1 MTYRKYLWAL
11 TSSALL
17 SLTACSSVSSLY
29 SDESERHGA
38 KSSEEQTE
46 SKQLTLAASHW
57 QVESI
62 DQAGVIDF
70 SHVTVNVN
78 SNGDTSR
85 VSGSTGCN
93 QFTAALR
100 AGDAEKV
107 FSDKSATASFSTNNI
122 ILTKKACAPALMKQE
137 QRFIDMLTASTKYS
151 IVDNTWLVLYD
162 SNGSETIKAI
172 TAQVSQSTSNNQAN
186 TISSELASSLS
197 DLASSQK
204 QDFVSSKEQGS
215 SKTYK
220 CETPNAN
227 IATLRVNTLGPETL
241 ALSLNNTH
249 HIVQLSRSASGAKYT
264 NNKNVVFWNKG
275 DVATLSINSG
285 YYHCSVN
292 S

>member
-11 TSSALL
+11 TGSALL

-29 SDESERHGA
+29 SNESEG
-38 KSSEEQTE
+38 SEKHTE
-46 SKQLTLAASHW
+46 GKPLTLAASHW

-62 DQAGVIDF
+62 DRAGIIDF
-70 SHVTVNVN
+70 SHVTLNVN

-93 QFTAALR
+93 QFTGALDVDE
-100 AGDAEKV
+100 ADTV
-107 FSDKSATASFSTNNI
+107 FSDKSSAESFSTDKL

-137 QRFIDMLTASTKYS
+137 QRFIEMLAASASYS
-151 IVDNTWLVLYD
+151 IVENTWLVLYD
-162 SNGSETIKAI
+162 SNGDETIRAI
-172 TAQVSQSTSNNQAN
+172 AAQISQSTTNKSASATKSNVD
-186 TISSELASSLS
+186 TKLS
-197 DLASSQK
+197 DLTSSQK
-204 QDFVSSKEQGS
+204 QDVVDSNEQES
-215 SKTYK
+215 TKTYK

-227 IATLRVNTLGPETL
+227 LATLRVNTLGPDTL
-241 ALSLNNTH
+241 ALSLNNAH

-285 YYHCSVN
+285 YYHCSL
-292 S
+292 ST

>member
-11 TSSALL
+11 TGSALL

-29 SDESERHGA
+29 SNESEG
-38 KSSEEQTE
+38 SEKHTE
-46 SKQLTLAASHW
+46 GKPLTLADSHW

-62 DQAGVIDF
+62 DRAGIIDF
-70 SHVTVNVN
+70 SHVTLNVN

-93 QFTAALR
+93 QFTGALDVDE
-100 AGDAEKV
+100 ADTV
-107 FSDKSATASFSTNNI
+107 FSDKSSAESFSTDKL

-137 QRFIDMLTASTKYS
+137 QRLIEMLTASATYS
-151 IVDNTWLVLYD
+151 IVENTWLVLYD
-162 SNGSETIKAI
+162 SNGNETIRAI
-172 TAQVSQSTSNNQAN
+172 AAQISQSTTNKSASATKSNVD
-186 TISSELASSLS
+186 TKLS
-197 DLASSQK
+197 DLTSSQK
-204 QDFVSSKEQGS
+204 QDVVDSNEQES
-215 SKTYK
+215 TKTYK

-227 IATLRVNTLGPETL
+227 LATLRVNTLGPDTL

-285 YYHCSVN
+285 YYHCSL
-292 S
+292 ST

>member
-11 TSSALL
+11 TGSALL

-29 SDESERHGA
+29 SNESEG
-38 KSSEEQTE
+38 SEKHTE
-46 SKQLTLAASHW
+46 GKPLTLAASHW

-62 DQAGVIDF
+62 DRAGIIDF
-70 SHVTVNVN
+70 SHVTLNVN

-93 QFTAALR
+93 QFTGALDVDE
-100 AGDAEKV
+100 ADTV
-107 FSDKSATASFSTNNI
+107 FSNKSSAESFSTDKL

-137 QRFIDMLTASTKYS
+137 QRFIEMLAASASYS
-151 IVDNTWLVLYD
+151 IVENTWLVLYD
-162 SNGSETIKAI
+162 SSDNETIRAI
-172 TAQVSQSTSNNQAN
+172 AAQISQSTTNKSASATKSNVD
-186 TISSELASSLS
+186 TKLS
-197 DLASSQK
+197 DLTSSQK
-204 QDFVSSKEQGS
+204 QDVVDSNEQES
-215 SKTYK
+215 TKTYK

-227 IATLRVNTLGPETL
+227 LATLRVNTLGPDTL

-285 YYHCSVN
+285 YYHCSL
-292 S
+292 ST

>member
-11 TSSALL
+11 TGSALL

-29 SDESERHGA
+29 SNESEG
-38 KSSEEQTE
+38 SEKHTE
-46 SKQLTLAASHW
+46 GKPLTLADSHW

-62 DQAGVIDF
+62 DRAGIIDF
-70 SHVTVNVN
+70 SHVTLNVN

-93 QFTAALR
+93 QFTGALDVDE
-100 AGDAEKV
+100 ADTV
-107 FSDKSATASFSTNNI
+107 FSDKSSAESFSTDKL

-137 QRFIDMLTASTKYS
+137 QRFIEMLTASASYS
-151 IVDNTWLVLYD
+151 IMENTWLVLYD
-162 SNGSETIKAI
+162 SSGNETIRAI
-172 TAQVSQSTSNNQAN
+172 AAQISQSTTNKSASATKSNVD
-186 TISSELASSLS
+186 TKLS
-197 DLASSQK
+197 DLTSSQK
-204 QDFVSSKEQGS
+204 QDVVDSNEQES
-215 SKTYK
+215 TKTYK

-227 IATLRVNTLGPETL
+227 LATLRVNTLGPDTL

-285 YYHCSVN
+285 YYHCSL
-292 S
+292 ST

>member
-11 TSSALL
+11 TGSALL

-29 SDESERHGA
+29 SNESEG
-38 KSSEEQTE
+38 SEKHTE
-46 SKQLTLAASHW
+46 GKPLTLADSHW

-62 DQAGVIDF
+62 DRAGIIDF
-70 SHVTVNVN
+70 SHVTLNVN

-93 QFTAALR
+93 QFTGALDVDE
-100 AGDAEKV
+100 ADTV
-107 FSDKSATASFSTNNI
+107 FSDKSSAESFSTDKL

-137 QRFIDMLTASTKYS
+137 QRFIEMLAASATYS
-151 IVDNTWLVLYD
+151 IVENTWLVLYD
-162 SNGSETIKAI
+162 SSGNETIRAI
-172 TAQVSQSTSNNQAN
+172 AAQISQSTTNKSASATKSNVD
-186 TISSELASSLS
+186 TKLS
-197 DLASSQK
+197 DLTSSQK
-204 QDFVSSKEQGS
+204 QDVVDSNEQES
-215 SKTYK
+215 TKTYK

-227 IATLRVNTLGPETL
+227 LATLRVNTLGPDTL
-241 ALSLNNTH
+241 ALSLNNAH

-285 YYHCSVN
+285 YYHCSL
-292 S
+292 ST

>member
-11 TSSALL
+11 TGSALL

-29 SDESERHGA
+29 SNESEG
-38 KSSEEQTE
+38 SEKHTE
-46 SKQLTLAASHW
+46 GKPLTLADSHW

-62 DQAGVIDF
+62 DRAGIIDF
-70 SHVTVNVN
+70 SHVTLNVN

-93 QFTAALR
+93 QFTGALDVDE
-100 AGDAEKV
+100 ADTV
-107 FSDKSATASFSTNNI
+107 FSDKSSAESFSTDKL

-137 QRFIDMLTASTKYS
+137 QRFIEMLAASASYS
-151 IVDNTWLVLYD
+151 IVENTWLVLYD
-162 SNGSETIKAI
+162 SSGNETIRAI
-172 TAQVSQSTSNNQAN
+172 AAQISQSTTNKSASATKSNVD
-186 TISSELASSLS
+186 TKLS
-197 DLASSQK
+197 DLTSSQK
-204 QDFVSSKEQGS
+204 QDVVDSNEQES
-215 SKTYK
+215 TKTYK

-227 IATLRVNTLGPETL
+227 LATLRVNTLGPDTL
-241 ALSLNNTH
+241 ALSLNNAH

-285 YYHCSVN
+285 YYHCSL
-292 S
+292 ST

>member
-11 TSSALL
+11 TGSALL

-29 SDESERHGA
+29 SNESEG
-38 KSSEEQTE
+38 SEKHTE
-46 SKQLTLAASHW
+46 GKPLTLADSHW

-62 DQAGVIDF
+62 DRAGIIDF
-70 SHVTVNVN
+70 SHVTLNVN

-93 QFTAALR
+93 QFTGALDVD
-100 AGDAEKV
+100 DADTV
-107 FSDKSATASFSTNNI
+107 FSDKSSAESFSTDKL

-137 QRFIDMLTASTKYS
+137 QRFIEMLAASATYS
-151 IVDNTWLVLYD
+151 IVENTWLVLYD
-162 SNGSETIKAI
+162 SSGNETIRAI
-172 TAQVSQSTSNNQAN
+172 AAQISQSTINKTASAVKSNVD
-186 TISSELASSLS
+186 TKLS
-197 DLASSQK
+197 DLTSSQK
-204 QDFVSSKEQGS
+204 QDVVDSNEQES
-215 SKTYK
+215 TKTYK

-227 IATLRVNTLGPETL
+227 LATLRVNTLGPDTL

-285 YYHCSVN
+285 YYHCSL
-292 S
+292 ST

>member
-11 TSSALL
+11 TGSALL

-29 SDESERHGA
+29 SNESEG
-38 KSSEEQTE
+38 SEKHTE
-46 SKQLTLAASHW
+46 GKPLTLADSHW

-62 DQAGVIDF
+62 DRAGIIDF
-70 SHVTVNVN
+70 SHVTLNVN

-93 QFTAALR
+93 QFTGALDVDE
-100 AGDAEKV
+100 ADTV
-107 FSDKSATASFSTNNI
+107 FSDKSSAESFSTDKL

-137 QRFIDMLTASTKYS
+137 QRFIEMLAASASYS
-151 IVDNTWLVLYD
+151 IVENTWLVLYD
-162 SNGSETIKAI
+162 SNGDETIRAI
-172 TAQVSQSTSNNQAN
+172 AAQISQSTTNKSASATKSNVD
-186 TISSELASSLS
+186 TKLS
-197 DLASSQK
+197 DLTSSQK
-204 QDFVSSKEQGS
+204 QDVVDSNEQES
-215 SKTYK
+215 TKTYK

-227 IATLRVNTLGPETL
+227 LATLRVNTLGPDTL

-285 YYHCSVN
+285 YYHCSL
-292 S
+292 ST